1 MNNKTEFYIKWIEGD
16 RKGLLYIG
24 VIGTTVSIKNLSG
37 CVIREDTLEHII
49 LSWKPLRK
57 ALKRALEMAPNRKN
71 RFGFDEKRGMSGC
84 VSVFI
89 KTQIKN
95 SKYAKSKKIWHMSM
109 EEKFNEDLDI
119 YVRDLVDYIQYDW
132 KENFSN
138 THVENDLRKASR
150 NLDYTEIIEPIG
162 FNSENSYSPLEQTN
176 PFADSDPDEEGP
188 AVTDYS
194 DRRKNPRS

>member
-1 MNNKTEFYIKWIEGD
+1 MNMNDNEFYIEWKE
-16 RKGLLYIG
+16 RESKGILFLG
-24 VIGTTVSIKNLSG
+24 VIGTTVSIKNLFG
-37 CVIREDTLEHII
+37 CVSEDTLEHII
-49 LSWKPLRK
+49 LSWEPFRD

-71 RFGFDEKRGMSGC
+71 RFGFSAKRGMSGC

-95 SKYAKSKKIWHMSM
+95 SKYAKSKKIWHVSM
-109 EEKFNEDLDI
+109 NKKFNEDLDI

-138 THVENDLRKASR
+138 THVENDLRKASL
-150 NLDYTEIIEPIG
+150 NLEIAELIKPVG

-176 PFADSDPDEEGP
+176 PFADPDEEGP